1 MTTTDR
7 INILNAL
14 EETKQQLPEQI
25 YKTAI
30 ESLAKFVPEEE
41 KDVEAE
47 ELARL
52 LAAEEE
58 EEAKVFFSELKK
70 YRVSFNLEIPVPHIP
85 PKDDEDCKGECG
97 ANHCE
102 VDLCFRKERIHH
114 MFYLHPFLVEFLN
127 LYDQETIINFGC
139 PHGNLDS
146 MSVTIDNTYKIAPFP
161 VRPGYIPPRV
171 NLKSRDWLWRVKERR
186 GLGQLISQQYKE
198 TIWAVM
204 DHQTQGCKYYI
215 YPGCTNN
222 DHNIPRERSFY
233 TRISLHKI
241 EMSSTLTTSMQ
252 TQFVRTQFVASE

>member
-14 EETKQQLPEQI
+14 EETKQQLPEQL

-70 YRVSFNLEIPVPHIP
+70 YRVSFDLWNPTPHIP
-85 PKDDEDCKGECG
+85 TRNDEDCEGQCG
-97 ANHCE
+97 ANHCQVE
-102 VDLCFRKERIHH
+102 VLFEKERIHH

-127 LYDQETIINFGC
+127 LYDQEEVISYGGC
-139 PHGNLDS
+139 TSNLDS
-146 MSVTIDNTYKIAPFP
+146 MSVSVDNIYKIAPYNHMP
-161 VRPGYIPPRV
+161 RYIPSTV

-186 GLGQLISQQYKE
+186 GLGKLISEQYKE
-198 TIWAVM
+198 TILAVLTN
-204 DHQTQGCKYYI
+204 HTQGFKSFI
-215 YPGCTNN
+215 YQGCINN
-222 DHNIPRERSFY
+222 DCNMGRELSFC
-233 TRISLHKI
+233 TKISLHRI
-241 EMSSTLTTSMQ
+241 NSL
-252 TQFVRTQFVASE
+252 